1 MLLSKF
7 FFRVLLWNMGLGLLT
22 SASIQAQNLPC
33 GVANPITDLPWLS
46 EQAQFTCDPCFGPLY
61 QAQYNGEYVYYN
73 LPESPICAD
82 AMTAVYNC
90 SGEMI
95 CFFGGI
101 AGGTGQ
107 DCPLFFETLSD
118 IQLLTPI
125 VSPPNCCY
133 APFAT
138 ISLPQHQACS
148 VGMVLPPIFT
158 ATVSLP
164 ALTPEYTWL
173 AFLTDSSGT
182 IVTPLSTNLSFD
194 FSLLPA
200 GTYNTRIMVYEVANP
215 PSLSPAT
222 LDDLIGSGGCKTIS
236 TANGDNELVLGTSI
250 PYLTITNGPVCKPDG
265 SYTVTY
271 LAQGSPNSINVST
284 NGIPA
289 NFTSYDG
296 QETIVAYTEP
306 NYFAHAYDAQT
317 GCAEDFIEVFGPVS
331 CPNTACIDSS
341 LIGSHPFCPL
351 IYAPVCGCDGI
362 TYDNDC
368 VAENNG
374 VTEWTDGPCGT
385 TACIDPSLIDTTMFC
400 PTIWAPV
407 CGCNGIT
414 YGNSCEATNYGGVTS
429 WTDGPCGTAC
439 VDIALIDSTAA
450 CPDVWQPV
458 CGCNGVTYGNS
469 CEATNYGGVTSW
481 TEGECNI
488 FNEYY
493 QVCAG
498 DSILIGLGGGE
509 GNTTYNWSPAEGLSC
524 ASGCYQT
531 WATPALSTTYTLT
544 TFTTI
549 GMVTAYYNYNL
560 TVVDCDT
567 TGNSTTT
574 PLRPELRLQPNPVQN
589 YTALYFDNNIQVSSV
604 AVYNVLGQLRW
615 SNPINSHGN
624 PIVLDLNGWQA
635 GIYFVHAK
643 TDKGIVVAR
652 LVKQ

>member
-1 MLLSKF
+1 MLLFKF
-7 FFRVLLWNMGLGLLT
+7 FFRVLLWNIGLGLLT

-107 DCPLFFETLSD
+107 NCPLFFETLSD

-164 ALTPEYTWL
+164 VLTPEYTWL

-236 TANGDNELVLGTSI
+236 TANGDNELMLGTSI

-296 QETIVAYTEP
+296 QETIVAYIEP

-429 WTDGPCGTAC
+429 WT
-439 VDIALIDSTAA
+439 
-450 CPDVWQPV
+450 
-458 CGCNGVTYGNS
+458 
-469 CEATNYGGVTSW
+469 
-481 TEGECNI
+481 EGECNI

-544 TFTTI
+544 AFTTI
-549 GMVTAYYNYNL
+549 GMVTAYYNYYL

-574 PLRPELRLQPNPVQN
+574 PLRPELHLQPNPAQN
-589 YTALYFDNNIQVSSV
+589 YAALYFDNNIQVSSV